1 MRCIDMR
8 RTVLAP
14 WKISGQVDTIMS
26 VNRVDD
32 VLSLFKKGF
41 NCAQSLLAV
50 YGNELGI
57 EYGTA
62 LKLASTFGGGIARK
76 GDTCGAV
83 TGALMVIGLKFG
95 TADVKN
101 KASSARTYELSR
113 EFIKR
118 FQERNSSTICRDLL
132 GFDMSLKDKL
142 EAEDSKKIFTQCP
155 AYVKDAADILEE
167 IL

>member
-1 MRCIDMR
+1 M
-8 RTVLAP
+8 
-14 WKISGQVDTIMS
+14 IMKK
-26 VNRVDD
+26 VDD

-57 EYGTA
+57 EYETA
-62 LKLASTFGGGIARK
+62 LKLASTFGGGIAK
-76 GDTCGAV
+76 QGDTCGAV

-95 TADVKN
+95 TTDVN
-101 KASSARTYELSR
+101 NREASSKTYVLSR

-118 FQERNSSTICRDLL
+118 FQNRHNTTTCRDLL

-142 EAEDSKKIFTQCP
+142 DAEDSKKIFTQCP
-155 AYVKDAADILEE
+155 AYVENAADILEE
-167 IL
+167 ILQ